1 MNQRLKSLFIVTYP
15 ILALFG
21 VVVSVDQY
29 VHNNIIAAIGLAMVS
44 FPILLFLGWLFM
56 YKTARTSA
64 KLIVYSIIVG
74 VGTVVLVY
82 GFYIG
87 RAESM
92 ASIGFLSAISWFL
105 YVEWYSTFSD
115 RTNSKLNIGQSLPNL
130 NFEDENGKLVNT
142 KSLLGK
148 KNILMFYRGNWCPLC
163 MVQIEELVSD
173 YKELESKGIQTLLIS
188 PQSHKKTKKLADKF
202 NVNFKFLVDKGNE
215 VAKLLNIDSENGLPT
230 GFQVLGFDSDTVM
243 PTIILTDQEGKI
255 IHSDLT
261 SNYRVRPEPRDLIKL
276 FE

>member
-163 MVQIEELVSD
+163 MVQIKELVSD